1 MGRKLT
7 TEEFIRRSKIING
20 DKFSYDR
27 TVYKNRR
34 SLVTVTCPVHSD
46 FEQNADSH
54 MMGRGCDKC
63 SSTYS
68 PTTEEWVKK
77 TREIREDF
85 YDYSLVDYIDK
96 NTKIKIV
103 CPLHGVFHQ
112 TPDNHR
118 QGQNCPNCAKSG
130 FKSGRPGSLYVLGCG
145 DNYTKLGITNRTV
158 KKRCGLVSRDSG
170 LDFDVLLEL
179 KFFEGKTALDI
190 ETIIL
195 RYLRKTYKNIDKT
208 FDGYTETFVDV
219 DRSDLYLKITETFG
233 EIISANKT

>member
-7 TEEFIRRSKIING
+7 TEEFILRSKAING

-34 SLVTVTCPVHSD
+34 SLVTITCPVHGD

-63 SSTYS
+63 GPTYS
-68 PTTEEWVKK
+68 PTTEEWVKR
-77 TREIREDF
+77 TEEIRGNF
-85 YDYSLVDYIDK
+85 YDYSLVNYTDK
-96 NTKIKIV
+96 LTKIKII
-103 CPLHGVFHQ
+103 CPEHGVFHQ
-112 TPDNHR
+112 SPDNHR
-118 QGQNCPNCAKSG
+118 QGQNCPDCAKSG
-130 FKSGRPGSLYVLGCG
+130 FKSTQPGSLYVLGYS
-145 DNYTKLGITNRTV
+145 DKYTKIGITNRPV
-158 KKRCGLVSRDSG
+158 KKRLGLISRDSG
-170 LDFDVLLEL
+170 LDFEVLLEL
-179 KFFEGKTALDI
+179 KFSEGKTALDI
-190 ETIIL
+190 ETIL
-195 RYLRKTYKNIDKT
+195 KRYLKKTYKNIDKT